1 MVFLPLFSD
10 GLCSFT
16 DKTAVSS
23 NFPNIYEISS
33 KRQHNWLGIFDTIR
47 RFKKSNKSKTRKH
60 YDRYTST
67 NYDAVARALHWLT
80 VLGFIGIL
88 STITVWTIYDGE
100 EWVKSLFGVHKSI
113 GFITLLVIIVRIVWA
128 LLNASKRPAAD
139 SFAAKAGHLALY
151 VFMLAVPVIGMIRQ
165 YGGGRGP
172 LKVFGV
178 EVMQGSP
185 EKIEW
190 MSNLGN
196 MAHGKLGWLLFALVA
211 GHIAMV
217 VVHRIQGHDVLYRM
231 IGRRS

>member
-1 MVFLPLFSD
+1 M
-10 GLCSFT
+10 T
-16 DKTAVSS
+16 T
-23 NFPNIYEISS
+23 
-33 KRQHNWLGIFDTIR
+33 
-47 RFKKSNKSKTRKH
+47 TRPQ
-60 YDRYTST
+60 
-67 NYDAVARALHWLT
+67 NYDTVSRALHWLT

-88 STITVWTIYDGE
+88 TTIAIWTIYDGE
-100 EWVKSLFGVHKSI
+100 EWVGALFGVHKSI

-139 SFAAKAGHLALY
+139 SFAVKAGHLALY
-151 VFMLAVPVIGMIRQ
+151 VLMLAVPVIGMIRQ
-165 YGGGRGP
+165 YGSGRGP

-178 EVMQGSP
+178 QVMQGSP

-190 MSNLGN
+190 MANLGN

>member
-1 MVFLPLFSD
+1 M
-10 GLCSFT
+10 
-16 DKTAVSS
+16 
-23 NFPNIYEISS
+23 SS

-60 YDRYTST
+60 YDHYTSP
-67 NYDAVARALHWLT
+67 NLRYRLARIALADRTRFHRHP
-80 VLGFIGIL
+80 
-88 STITVWTIYDGE
+88 DHH
-100 EWVKSLFGVHKSI
+100 LFGVHKSI

-151 VFMLAVPVIGMIRQ
+151 VLMLAVPVIGMIRQ
-165 YGGGRGP
+165 YGSGRGP

-178 EVMQGSP
+178 QVMQGSP

-190 MSNLGN
+190 MANLGN

-231 IGRRS
+231 IGRRP

>member
-1 MVFLPLFSD
+1 M
-10 GLCSFT
+10 
-16 DKTAVSS
+16 TA
-23 NFPNIYEISS
+23 
-33 KRQHNWLGIFDTIR
+33 
-47 RFKKSNKSKTRKH
+47 TRPQ
-60 YDRYTST
+60 T
-67 NYDAVARALHWLT
+67 YDAVARALHWLT

-113 GFITLLVIIVRIVWA
+113 GFITLPGDYRAHCLGLAQCVQTSCRRQ
-128 LLNASKRPAAD
+128 LCRQSRPPCPLRLHARR
-139 SFAAKAGHLALY
+139 
-151 VFMLAVPVIGMIRQ
+151 PVIGMIRQ